1 MAIVNYK
8 TLGQVRS
15 GTVSEKFVATARVVT
30 SNVATIT
37 TATNHG
43 VVVGDEVYLNGI
55 GGVLEGYQV
64 VTGAPTTT
72 TFTFGTT
79 SASASSLTLPS
90 TYVQSLKTG
99 STGVSV
105 TNVQRTSNM
114 YTVTTGS
121 AHGCQENEYVTFSCG
136 TISGAGTYKVFDA
149 PSSTTFR
156 VVSFGT
162 DIVSTGIG
170 GSLGAVCRVPATT
183 IYQPASGKSGLISS
197 LILTNNAPTNVTVDL
212 YQTPSTA
219 WASLTNKNGYILQPQ
234 VILAPYESY
243 SVNLAMTIANQDQVI
258 MCADTPSVTAFAYG
272 TEFE

>member
-15 GTVSEKFVATARVVT
+15 GTVSEKIVATARVVT

-37 TATNHG
+37 TATNHD
-43 VVVGDEVYLNGI
+43 VVVGDEVYINGI

-90 TYVQSLKTG
+90 TYILSLKPG
-99 STGVSV
+99 ITGVSV
-105 TNVQRTSNM
+105 TNIARTSNM
-114 YTVTTGS
+114 HTVTTGS
-121 AHGCQENEYVTFSCG
+121 AHGCVENEYITFSSG
-136 TISGAGTYKVFDA
+136 TTAGAGTYKVFDA
-149 PSSTTFR
+149 PTSTTLR
-156 VVSFGT
+156 VISFGT
-162 DIVSTGIG
+162 DIASTGIG
-170 GSLGAVCRVPATT
+170 GSLGAVCRMPATT
-183 IYQPASGKSGLISS
+183 IYQPAANKSGLISS
-197 LILTNNAPTNVTVDL
+197 VVLVNNAPTNATVDL

-219 WASLTNKNGYILQPQ
+219 WSSLASKQSYILQPA
-234 VILAPYESY
+234 VVLAPYETY

-258 MCADTPSVTAFAYG
+258 MCADTPSVLAYAYG